1 MSKRFEIVSFEQL
14 EKEFPREK
22 RNQYESGFVNF
33 TGYAVVLRDNQTG
46 MMYLETKSGLTP
58 LLDRDGKPMTTTYQV
73 SI

>member
-1 MSKRFEIVSFEQL
+1 MSKRFEIVSFEL
-14 EKEFPREK
+14 LDEFEIK
-22 RNQYESGFVNF
+22 DKN
-33 TGYAVVLRDNQTG
+33 GYNVVAKGYVTILRDKQTG